1 MLGKSVVRVSSRRF
15 SFVQRQASCL
25 VVAEHDGAAVSQG
38 TLACITAAT
47 KIGGDVSLLLT
58 GPNASNVAA
67 SASKIS
73 GPKTILT
80 LNSDSLQHSLAEN
93 MAKSVQS
100 MASKY
105 THILA
110 PSSNIGKNFM
120 PRLGALINSS
130 PLSDVQEI
138 VDENTFKR
146 PMYAGNAIAT
156 VKMSDSVKL
165 LLTRTTA
172 FDKAATDGGSASTEE
187 ISMSAEETD
196 AGLSEFISENV
207 SQSERPD
214 LTTANTVV
222 SGGRGMKNGENFQML
237 EKLADKLGG
246 AVGAS
251 RAAVDAGYVPN
262 ELQIGQTGKVVA
274 PSLYIAVGISG
285 AIQHLS
291 GMKDSKV
298 VVAINKDK
306 EAPIFQVA
314 DYGLVDDLFK
324 VIPELTD
331 KV

>member
-1 MLGKSVVRVSSRRF
+1 MLGISTARALRRGLSVSSRH
-15 SFVQRQASCL
+15 ASCL
-25 VVAEHDGAAVSQG
+25 VVAEHDGASVSQG

-47 KIGGDVSLLLT
+47 KIGGDVSVLVA
-58 GPNASNVAA
+58 GKNASAIAESAA
-67 SASKIS
+67 KIS
-73 GPKTILT
+73 GPKKILAV
-80 LNSDSLQHSLAEN
+80 NVEGLQLSEN
-93 MAKSVQS
+93 MAKAVQS
-100 MASKY
+100 MASNY
-105 THILA
+105 SHILT

-120 PRLGALINSS
+120 PRLGALLNAS
-130 PLSDVQEI
+130 PLTDIQEV
-138 VDENTFKR
+138 VDESTFKR

-156 VKMSDSVKL
+156 VKMADPVKL

-172 FDKAATDGGSASTEE
+172 FDKAAIDGGSATTEDVTL
-187 ISMSAEETD
+187 SEEDTN
-196 AGLSEFISENV
+196 AGLSEFVSESV

-214 LTTANTVV
+214 LTTANTVI

-274 PSLYIAVGISG
+274 PSLYVAVGISG

-298 VVAINKDK
+298 IVAINKDK

-314 DYGLVDDLFK
+314 DYGIVDDLFK
-324 VIPELTD
+324 VVPELTE